1 VPGRLDFNGMLAG
14 LGSAAR
20 PAPAGPLEGL
30 AAAESAARAALS
42 AFGPPLPGDQPQPV
56 SPRGRRPSR

>member
-1 VPGRLDFNGMLAG
+1 MLAG

-20 PAPAGPLEGL
+20 PAPADPLAGL